1 MSEASMRVSLS
12 APLAPRRPPFASLV
26 AALFGVAWLVA
37 SPAHAQLAADT
48 GEPDAVIAQLRES
61 VTFARF
67 DEALEASRRLLQRG
81 DLAARQ
87 RNAVLE
93 ALATVQIATNAE
105 SDARGTLEELY
116 RRDPQHRLADAD
128 ASPRV
133 QSAFA
138 RARDAHPAPIA
149 VRLEQAPLDL
159 RRREAPVVTVRV
171 LVGGEAVE
179 EVRLAY
185 RHSGESRFTRIVMA
199 LERGVAR
206 ARLPLA
212 GGPSEAGAIDYFI
225 EAVAPSLTPLA
236 RLGSEAEPL
245 VASLA
250 SLAGASTVPSPAE
263 VAQQDANAPGTWQTG
278 VAPGAPPQA
287 PAPADEGG
295 SIASR
300 WWFWTLIGVVVVGGA
315 VGTYAAVSSSGEPP
329 TGTLGAITLD

>member
-1 MSEASMRVSLS
+1 
-12 APLAPRRPPFASLV
+12 
-26 AALFGVAWLVA
+26 
-37 SPAHAQLAADT
+37 
-48 GEPDAVIAQLRES
+48 
-61 VTFARF
+61 
-67 DEALEASRRLLQRG
+67 
-81 DLAARQ
+81 
-87 RNAVLE
+87 
-93 ALATVQIATNAE
+93 
-105 SDARGTLEELY
+105 
-116 RRDPQHRLADAD
+116 
-128 ASPRV
+128 V

-185 RHSGESRFTRIVMA
+185 RHTGESRFTRVVMA
-199 LERGVAR
+199 LERGTAR

-212 GGPSEAGAIDYFI
+212 GDPSQPSAIDYFI

-245 VASLA
+245 VASVP
-250 SLAGASTVPSPAE
+250 LAGAAPSPAE
-263 VAQQDANAPGTWQTG
+263 VARADASRTDGWQTG
-278 VAPGAPPQA
+278 VAPSAPPEG
-287 PAPADEGG
+287 PAPASDGG

-315 VGTYAAVSSSGEPP
+315 VGTYAAVSSSGTPP

>member
-1 MSEASMRVSLS
+1 MPEAPMR
-12 APLAPRRPPFASLV
+12 RSLV
-26 AALFGVAWLVA
+26 APLIALPDLFVAALVA
-37 SPAHAQLAADT
+37 GVLLATAPVYAQLAPDT

-61 VTFARF
+61 VNYARY
-67 DEALEASRRLLQRG
+67 DEALDAARRILQRG
-81 DLAARQ
+81 DLTARQ
-87 RNAVLE
+87 RNAALE

-116 RRDPQHRLADAD
+116 RRDPQHRLLDAD

-185 RHSGESRFTRIVMA
+185 RHTGESRFTRVVMA
-199 LERGVAR
+199 LERGTAR

-212 GGPSEAGAIDYFI
+212 GDPSQPSAIDYFI

-245 VASLA
+245 VASVP
-250 SLAGASTVPSPAE
+250 LAGAAPSPAE
-263 VAQQDANAPGTWQTG
+263 VARADASRTDGWQTG
-278 VAPGAPPQA
+278 VAPSAPPEG
-287 PAPADEGG
+287 PAPASDGG

-315 VGTYAAVSSSGEPP
+315 VGTYAAVSSSGTPP

>member
-1 MSEASMRVSLS
+1 MPEALMRVSLS
-12 APLAPRRPPFASLV
+12 ASLASLRASLV
-26 AALFGVAWLVA
+26 AALVGVTWIVA
-37 SPAHAQLAADT
+37 SPAYAQLAADT

-61 VTFARF
+61 VNFARF

-116 RRDPQHRLADAD
+116 RRDPQHRLSDAD

-171 LVGGEAVE
+171 LVGGEAIE

-185 RHSGESRFTRIVMA
+185 RHTGESRFTRIVMA

-212 GGPSEAGAIDYFI
+212 GGPSDAGAIDYFI

-250 SLAGASTVPSPAE
+250 PGIAPSPAE
-263 VAQQDANAPGTWQTG
+263 VARQDANGVGGWQTG
-278 VAPGAPPQA
+278 VAPGAPPQD
-287 PAPADEGG
+287 PAPASDGG
-295 SIASR
+295 SITSR

-315 VGTYAAVSSSGEPP
+315 IGTYAAVSSSGEPP